1 MEKRSRTI
9 WTWFSEHSYEA
20 LEVIGNIAAVA
31 VFIAIAYLILRYLIK
46 YG

>member
-1 MEKRSRTI
+1 MEKKRENHSL
-9 WTWFSEHSYEA
+9 FSKHSYEV

-31 VFIAIAYLILRYLIK
+31 LFIGIAYLILRYLIK